1 MRPKFKLTLL
11 LALTVIAFTVIGT
24 LTHELGHAAV
34 AWYYGLKPTVH
45 YQFTD
50 PGGNLFD
57 PRMTGLADGYG
68 SEIRAG
74 RPFPNDTL
82 YRRLEAE
89 GRRKIVAFIWGG
101 PTETMLSGTLG
112 FALLLSQWRRF
123 RTAERLSAGQW
134 LILFLTL
141 CWLRQPANLLAGIA
155 QRIVTGRYSAGDDD
169 SRLSIYYGLPVWG
182 ILVITTIIA
191 TAICFVVYRAIPPA
205 QRGSF
210 LLAFIIGA
218 PLGYGLWLFWPG
230 PVVMP

>member
-24 LTHELGHAAV
+24 LTHELGHATV
-34 AWYYGLKPTVH
+34 AWHYGWKPKIH

-50 PGGNLFD
+50 PGGNPFD
-57 PRMTGLADGYG
+57 PRMIELADGHG
-68 SEIRAG
+68 AEIRAG
-74 RPFPNDTL
+74 QPFPNDTL

-89 GRRKIVAFIWGG
+89 GRRKIAAFIWGG

-112 FALLLSQWRRF
+112 FALLLAQWRRF
-123 RTAERLSAGQW
+123 RAAERLSVGQW

-155 QRIVTGRYSAGDDD
+155 LVIITGQYSPGDDD
-169 SRLSIYYGLPVWG
+169 SQLSLYYGLPAWG
-182 ILVITTIIA
+182 MLAITTIIA
-191 TAICFVVYRAIPPA
+191 AAVCLVVYRAIPRA

-210 LLAFIIGA
+210 LLAFLIGA
-218 PLGYGLWLFWPG
+218 PFGYGMWLFWLG
-230 PVVMP
+230 PIVMP